1 MEIDDEK
8 WMGKKGDEKLF
19 LLEHINSWWTFF
31 LSVITN
37 YYIYDSI
44 DRYKKSDADKSWR
57 LNSSRNEPARSSPH
71 TALNSHAED
80 AAMLS
85 KNIYIFC
92 SLAS

>member
-1 MEIDDEK
+1 MN
-8 WMGKKGDEKLF
+8 GKKGRRKVISAGAHKFMMD
-19 LLEHINSWWTFF
+19 FF

-44 DRYKKSDADKSWR
+44 DRHKKSDADKSWR
-57 LNSSRNEPARSSPH
+57 LNSSQNEPARSSPH